1 MLNVILVVIGSILF
15 VVGMVHL
22 VDRFLPP
29 KVKPFLIV
37 LFGVISIFL
46 GYLIYGSVN
55 DPIKFDKIKVE
66 RYTEVINR
74 FKDIRES
81 QLAYK
86 TVTGKFAN
94 DFNGLIQFI
103 DTAKFTLVEKRDS
116 SFMRMNKVYRIEM
129 PVDTVLIDTL
139 GFVPIKDSL
148 FGASDRYKK
157 MMDVPAAKEGSKFVM
172 KSDIIDKSGYKV
184 AVFEAKVDKNL
195 ILHDQPDYLVRQERE
210 LISVDGVNGPEI
222 VLGSLTDVSTN
233 GNWPTLYDTKD
244 N

>member
-1 MLNVILVVIGSILF
+1 MKRIIQ
-15 VVGMVHL
+15 
-22 VDRFLPP
+22 
-29 KVKPFLIV
+29 IV
-37 LFGVISIFL
+37 LWLVSIGL
-46 GYLIYGSVN
+46 GYLIYNSVN
-55 DPIKFDKIKVE
+55 APIKFDKIKVE

-94 DFNGLIQFI
+94 DFNGLIKFI

-148 FGASDRYKK
+148 FGESDRYKN
-157 MMDVPAAKEGSKFVM
+157 MMNVPAAKEGSKFVM
-172 KSDIIDKSGYKV
+172 QSNVIDKSGYKV

-195 ILHDQPDYLVRQERE
+195 ILYDQPDYLVRQERE
-210 LISVDGVNGPEI
+210 LVSVDGVNGPEI
-222 VLGSLTDVSTN
+222 ILGSLTDVSTN
-233 GNWPTLYDTKD
+233 GNWPTIYDTKS